1 MFVLFMFLL
10 RREGIIEVGVI
21 KCKKNKWIML
31 MPMPFTPLAGYK
43 PNNEY
48 LADMGSH
55 GTTAVIHVS
64 TRAGGN

>member
-10 RREGIIEVGVI
+10 SQEGIIEVGVI
-21 KCKKNKWIML
+21 KCKKNKWIVF
-31 MPMPFTPLAGYK
+31 MPMPCHTIGRYK

-55 GTTAVIHVS
+55 GMTAVIHVS
-64 TRAGGN
+64 TGAGGN